1 MAWVTTYD
9 EILLTI
15 AKNYK
20 DIETSIAFV
29 GGSEPLSYG
38 RLLQRSRVG
47 ITVQNGCSKKILY

>member
-20 DIETSIAFV
+20 DIETSIV
-29 GGSEPLSYG
+29 NQ
-38 RLLQRSRVG
+38 LLLEVPNHYRR
-47 ITVQNGCSKKILY
+47 K

>member
-20 DIETSIAFV
+20 DIETSIV
-29 GGSEPLSYG
+29 NQLLLEVPNHYPTEGSYILSGGSHALRPASH
-38 RLLQRSRVG
+38 
-47 ITVQNGCSKKILY
+47 KK